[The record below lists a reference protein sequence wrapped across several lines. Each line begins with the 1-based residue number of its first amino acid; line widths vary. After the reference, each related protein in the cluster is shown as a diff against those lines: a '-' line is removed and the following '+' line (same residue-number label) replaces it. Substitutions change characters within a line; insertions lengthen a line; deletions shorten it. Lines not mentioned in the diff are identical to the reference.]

1 MHGACSMIGKK
12 IAIVGVHGTGKTAL
26 VYDVAATLKM
36 HHHVNV
42 GITSEGARSCP
53 YLLAHDFVPEAET
66 NIFARQ
72 LVAETDA
79 IRLHDL
85 VICDKSPA
93 EVVMYANLFFPAPS
107 PIHEAQFAAMEAFA
121 RIHMRSYD
129 VIFRTTTL
137 FGLTLTDDPM
147 RPTDP
152 AMQLRAHNSLREL
165 LDDFKLTYVD
175 LPPHNQT
182 EFIVQFLIDRHLF

>member
-1 MHGACSMIGKK
+1 MIGKK

-42 GITSEGARSCP
+42 GVTSEGARSCP

-72 LVAETDA
+72 LVAETDS
-79 IRLHDL
+79 IRLYDL

-93 EVVMYANLFFPAPS
+93 EVVMYANLFFPTPS
-107 PIHEAQFAAMEAFA
+107 PAHEAQFAAIEAFA
-121 RIHMRSYD
+121 RMHMRSYD
-129 VIFRTTTL
+129 AIFRTTTL
-137 FGLTLTDDPM
+137 FDLTLTDDPM

-152 AMQLRAHNSLREL
+152 DVRLRAHNSLGDL
-165 LDDFKLTYVD
+165 LDDFELTYVD
-175 LPPHNQT
+175 LPANNPK
-182 EFIVQFLIDRHLF
+182 EFIVQSLINRHLV